1 MEVNG
6 FEGNVAGK
14 HSCLIIIHSLLSL
27 DAPEKQHMRKAGDD
41 EFTDVWICEISP
53 IKLLSGKHTKS
64 Y

>member
-14 HSCLIIIHSLLSL
+14 HRWIIIHSLLSL

-53 IKLLSGKHTKS
+53 IKLRSGKLT
-64 Y
+64 